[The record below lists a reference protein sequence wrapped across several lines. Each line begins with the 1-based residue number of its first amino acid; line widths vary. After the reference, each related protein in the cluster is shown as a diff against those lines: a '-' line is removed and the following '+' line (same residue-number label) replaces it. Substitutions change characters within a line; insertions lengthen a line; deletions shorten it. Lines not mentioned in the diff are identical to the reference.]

1 LQRQLYSRGGE
12 SAMKAALFYGGR
24 DIRVEELSDP
34 VPGPGEVL
42 VDIGAAG
49 VCGSDLHPY
58 RGADPWGGQVD
69 GPRRAGHELA
79 GVVAAVGPAVTHV
92 GVGQRIGVEPMHLVG
107 CGVCRQCRRGDYH
120 VCPRRGLRN
129 GERHGS
135 AGFSELD
142 LAVAANVYPLPD
154 AVSLEAASLLDV
166 YGCGVHAI
174 NRLPLRASEDVC
186 VVGTGPIGLTMG
198 QVARAAGARRVI
210 MIGRR
215 DEPLE
220 FALKVGAADAVVN
233 NTRVASL
240 GEAIADLTR
249 GELCDAVFET
259 VGGAEDTMA
268 QAVEAAAFGGRIG
281 IIGAFW
287 GDVAVAYRAAN
298 RKELELRW
306 CNSYSTWHG
315 VREFQIALELMAEG
329 RVQAEPLITHRYPL
343 VEIGKAFEAADQKRV
358 SQAVKV
364 VVQP

>member
-1 LQRQLYSRGGE
+1 
-12 SAMKAALFYGGR
+12 MKAALFYGGH
-24 DIRVEELSDP
+24 DIRVEELPDP
-34 VPGPGEVL
+34 IPGPGEIL

-58 RGADPWGGQVD
+58 RGADPWGGQVT

-79 GVVAAVGPAVTHV
+79 GVVAAVGPGVARVE
-92 GVGQRIGVEPMHLVG
+92 VGQRVGVEPMHLAG

-120 VCPRRGLRN
+120 VCPRRGLRD
-129 GERHGS
+129 GQRHGS

-142 LAVAANVYPLPD
+142 LAAAENVYPLPD
-154 AVSLEAASLLDV
+154 SVSLEAASLLDV
-166 YGCGVHAI
+166 YGCGVHAVS
-174 NRLPLRASEDVC
+174 RVPLRASEDVC
-186 VVGTGPIGLTMG
+186 VIGTGPIGLTMG

-220 FALKVGAADAVVN
+220 FALRVGAADAVVN
-233 NTRVASL
+233 NTRVDSL
-240 GEAIADLTR
+240 SEAIADLTR

-259 VGGAEDTMA
+259 VGGNEDTMA

-298 RKELELRW
+298 RKELDLRW

-315 VREFQIALELMAEG
+315 VREFQIALELVASG

-343 VEIGKAFEAADQKRV
+343 TDIGAAFRAADDKRT